1 MRHARVLLALLAA
14 LAAPA
19 GARAQQPAGDSTG
32 YLLILE
38 PKTWIGEG
46 TRGVAVAPPPGEL
59 RIVGRVFHPAGIA
72 QVLVNATPA
81 VLQPDANGAM
91 RFSATVLTDTISEV
105 TIVATTGAGTTIAK
119 DYSWAAAAGGAAARP
134 AAAAPGAPASA
145 ANAAAPGAPAAAPAA
160 QPGADSAGAR
170 PQPSLDSAG
179 APAQP
184 AAPGAPAVLAAD
196 EGPQRFVQIREPRE
210 WTGGIRAAAL
220 SRHQSIRIVGLAMT
234 PTGVSRV
241 LINGDRAAV
250 QRDESGAF
258 RFTGYVRP
266 DTATHEV
273 EVVVQGQPG
282 TAPLVRRYP
291 VAISMDTG
299 AAPAWHGPGGFKG
312 ERWAVVVGI
321 SRYGDATIPA
331 LRYADSDARAF
342 YELLRSERVG
352 LGGFKADHV
361 KLLLNQEATH
371 LNIRSALFTFLKA
384 ATEDDQVVI
393 YFAGHG
399 APDPQR
405 LSDLYLLTYDTKGND
420 ISGTAFPMDAVTEAV
435 KKLRARDVV
444 VITDACHS
452 AGVGSQLATRDLG
465 LNQVNQIFLDQLNAS
480 AGGLVVFTASRASEL
495 SQEGEQWGGGHGVF
509 TYYLL
514 EALKG
519 AADADGDHIV
529 TLDEMMEYTRD
540 KVRRATVNAQ
550 TPSISQTAYDPALP
564 MSLVL
569 DSAAAAAADLAAASA
584 ASAALAA
591 ASAEPAPPARAQSA
605 AAAAPAGG
613 PDAGAARSAAKA
625 APAGEESIA
634 PFRQAVA
641 RDPNNAVF
649 HRNLGEALLKAGRTR
664 DAMLEYQAAVR
675 LDPRSALYHNGYG
688 VLLRQLGMKAEA
700 VDQLGQ
706 ALRLE
711 PGNVAYAADYALAL
725 LTAGQFDAA
734 VDQYRKLLKADPGT
748 ARYHDELGQALV
760 GAGKRD
766 DAADE
771 FRRAIQLDPTSAAA
785 HVHLAGTLRDAGRRT
800 DALVEF
806 REAARIEPNNID
818 VRLALVGELVAE
830 HRAEDAIAELKQL
843 VALQPTNARLHH
855 ELGVLLRDNGMGF
868 EAVGEL
874 RAAVKLDTTVAA
886 YHHDLGE
893 ALNTSG
899 LKKEALPERQAAAR
913 LEPDEPKYRFA
924 LGVSLFE
931 NGQFTD
937 AVPELRQAA
946 RLAPT
951 VTYYRFVLASALT
964 QMNLLNEALV
974 TLQDVVKQE
983 PKNKQYSNALKELK
997 QRMKK

>member
-1 MRHARVLLALLAA
+1 MRHARVLFALLAA

-19 GARAQQPAGDSTG
+19 GARAQQPARDSTG

-59 RIVGRVFHPAGIA
+59 RIVGRVYHPAGIA

-91 RFSATVLTDTISEV
+91 RFSATVVTDTISEV
-105 TIVATTGAGTTIAK
+105 TIVATTGAGTTIVK
-119 DYSWAAAAGGAAARP
+119 DYSWAGAAS
-134 AAAAPGAPASA
+134 AAPGAPASA
-145 ANAAAPGAPAAAPAA
+145 ANPAAPGAPAGP
-160 QPGADSAGAR
+160 PPVADSAGAR
-170 PQPSLDSAG
+170 PQPVLDSAG
-179 APAQP
+179 APT
-184 AAPGAPAVLAAD
+184 VLAAD

-210 WTGGIRAAAL
+210 WAGGIRAAPL

-291 VAISMDTG
+291 VAISTDTAAA
-299 AAPAWHGPGGFKG
+299 AAPHGPGGYKG

-321 SRYGDATIPA
+321 SRYADATIPS

-342 YELLRSERVG
+342 YELLRSDRVG

-361 KLLLNQEATH
+361 KLLLNQDATH

-452 AGVGSQLATRDLG
+452 AGVGGQLATRDLG
-465 LNQVNQIFLDQLNAS
+465 LNQVNQAFLDQLNAS
-480 AGGLVVFTASRASEL
+480 SGGLVVFTASRASEL

-509 TYYLL
+509 TYFLL

-519 AADADGDHIV
+519 AADADGDRIV

-584 ASAALAA
+584 ASAAVAA
-591 ASAEPAPPARAQSA
+591 ASAEPAPPTPTPSA
-605 AAAAPAGG
+605 TPPGA
-613 PDAGAARSAAKA
+613 PDAGAARSTAKA
-625 APAGEESIA
+625 APAGEDGIA

-641 RDPNNAVF
+641 RAPNNAVF

-771 FRRAIQLDPTSAAA
+771 FRRAIQLDPASAAA

-806 REAARIEPNNID
+806 REAARIEPNNVD

-874 RAAVKLDTTVAA
+874 RAAVKLDTTAAA

-893 ALNTSG
+893 ALVASG
-899 LKKEALPERQAAAR
+899 LKKEALTERQAAAR

-931 NGQFTD
+931 DGQFTD

-951 VTYYRFVLASALT
+951 RTYYRFVLASALT
-964 QMNLLNEALV
+964 QMNLLNEALA

-983 PKNKQYSNALKELK
+983 PKNKQYSDALKELK
-997 QRMKK
+997 KRMKK

>member
-1 MRHARVLLALLAA
+1 MRHARFVLALVAA
-14 LAAPA
+14 LAAAP
-19 GARAQQPAGDSTG
+19 GLRAQQPTGDSAG

-38 PKTWIGEG
+38 PRTWIGEG
-46 TRGVAVAPPPGEL
+46 TRGVTIAPPAGNL
-59 RIVGRVFHPAGIA
+59 HIVGRVFHAAGIS
-72 QVLVNATPA
+72 QVLVNGLPA

-91 RFSATVLTDTISEV
+91 RFSATVFTDTISEV

-119 DYSWAAAAGGAAARP
+119 DYSWAG
-134 AAAAPGAPASA
+134 APGAAPA
-145 ANAAAPGAPAAAPAA
+145 APAAATAPAA
-160 QPGADSAGAR
+160 PAAPAAVAEPGADSAA
-170 PQPSLDSAG
+170 A
-179 APAQP
+179 APATPPP
-184 AAPGAPAVLAAD
+184 AQAPPPALASD

-210 WTGGIRAAAL
+210 WTGGVRAAPLA
-220 SRHQSIRIVGLAMT
+220 RHQSIRVMGLAMT
-234 PTGVSRV
+234 PSGVSRV

-250 QRDESGAF
+250 QQDESGAF

-291 VAISMDTG
+291 VAMSTDTAAG
-299 AAPAWHGPGGFKG
+299 AAAPERGPAGYKG
-312 ERWAVVVGI
+312 ERWAVVVGV
-321 SRYGDATIPA
+321 SQYADSAIPK
-331 LRYADSDARAF
+331 LRYADKDARAF
-342 YELLRSERVG
+342 YDLIRSERVG

-371 LNIRSALFTFLKA
+371 LNIRSALFSFLKA

-405 LSDLYLLTYDTKGND
+405 LSDLYLLTYDTKGSD
-420 ISGTAFPMDAVTEAV
+420 ISGSAFPMDAVTEAV

-480 AGGLVVFTASRASEL
+480 SGGLVVFTASRASEL

-509 TYYLL
+509 TYYML

-519 AADADGDHIV
+519 AADTDGDHIV

-569 DSAAAAAADLAAASA
+569 DPAAAAAADLAAASA
-584 ASAALAA
+584 
-591 ASAEPAPPARAQSA
+591 EPAPPEPA
-605 AAAAPAGG
+605 AAATPAS
-613 PDAGAARSAAKA
+613 PETPTKA
-625 APAGEESIA
+625 APRGEESIA

-649 HRNLGEALLKAGRTR
+649 RRNLGEALLKAGRTR

-675 LDPRSALYHNGYG
+675 LDPRSSLYHNGYG
-688 VLLRQLGMKAEA
+688 VLLRELGMKAEA

-711 PGNVAYAADYALAL
+711 PANLAYAGDYALAL
-725 LTAGQFDAA
+725 LTAGQYDKAI
-734 VDQYRKLLKADPGT
+734 DQYRKLLKADAGT
-748 ARYHDELGQALV
+748 ARYHDELGQALL

-766 DAADE
+766 DAMQE
-771 FRRAIQLDPTSAAA
+771 FRRAIQLDASGAAA
-785 HVHLAGTLRDAGRRT
+785 HVHLAGALRDAGRRA

-806 REAARIEPNNID
+806 REAARIEPKNLD

-830 HRAEDAIAELKQL
+830 HRAEDAIGELKQL
-843 VALQPTNARLHH
+843 VALQPKDARLHH
-855 ELGVLLRDNGMGF
+855 ELGVLMRDNGMGF

-874 RAAVKLDTTVAA
+874 REAVKLDATVAA
-886 YHHDLGE
+886 FHHDLGE
-893 ALNTSG
+893 ALNASG
-899 LKKEALPERQAAAR
+899 LKKEALPERQQAAK
-913 LEPDEPKYRFA
+913 LTPDEPKYRFA
-924 LGVSLFE
+924 LGVALFE

-937 AVPELRQAA
+937 AVPELREAVKQ
-946 RLAPT
+946 APT
-951 VTYYRFVLASALT
+951 MTYYRYVLATALV

-974 TLQDVVKQE
+974 TMQDVVKQE
-983 PKNKQYSNALKELK
+983 PKNKQYSEALKELK
-997 QRMKK
+997 KKMKK